1 MLNFVHFSYI
11 CTLMHINFSFLGMYI
26 LRYCYS
32 IISFSR
38 FLAYSHNVRY
48 NKMHKI
54 NKVKEDYMKKRTINR
69 ILIGIIVFLIAAIC
83 ILIVQILNRPRYSA
97 ANEMETATIIE
108 IPQSEAIPATPE
120 TQDTEEP
127 AAQDASTQ
135 RGKTSTKVNIREL
148 PTEDARVLETVEA
161 GTEFDI
167 LEILDSGWTKIQYGE
182 MEAYIS
188 SSYVILIPS

>member
-1 MLNFVHFSYI
+1 M
-11 CTLMHINFSFLGMYI
+11 CTLLHTVFNFLGMHI

-38 FLAYSHNVRY
+38 FLAYSYDVRY
-48 NKMHKI
+48 NKVHKI

-69 ILIGIIVFLIAAIC
+69 ILIGVIAFLIAAIC
-83 ILIVQILNRPRYSA
+83 ILIVQIANRPRYTV
-97 ANEMETATIIE
+97 ANETETATIIE
-108 IPQSEAIPATPE
+108 IPQSEALSNIQE
-120 TQDTEEP
+120 TQTSEEDTVQE
-127 AAQDASTQ
+127 SSLQ